1 MNFDHQQDDTG
12 GLLKTIIAI
21 SGTVFIAGAVIVAI
35 LLSAGCGAT
44 LGIDRDGNVEI
55 TIPYE
60 TFK

>member
-1 MNFDHQQDDTG
+1 MNFNHQQDDTEG
-12 GLLKTIIAI
+12 WLKTIIAI

-35 LLSAGCGAT
+35 LLSAGCGST
-44 LGIDRDGNVEI
+44 IGIDHKGNVEI